1 MVVSICFALSIFLS
15 PVISAVPSAA
25 TAGVLVIVGCMMASS
40 LKQIEWS
47 DISEAIPAFFA
58 AVFMALAYS
67 ISYGIAAGFITYCI
81 VKTCKKEAKS
91 VHPIIWIVS
100 LLFILNFILL
110 AVL

>member
-1 MVVSICFALSIFLS
+1 M
-15 PVISAVPSAA
+15 AA
-25 TAGVLVIVGCMMASS
+25 S
-40 LKQIEWS
+40 LKEVKWD
-47 DISEAIPAFFA
+47 DITEAIPAFFA
-58 AVFMALAYS
+58 AVFMAFSYS
-67 ISYGIAAGFITYCI
+67 ISYGIAGGFITYCI

>member
-1 MVVSICFALSIFLS
+1 MERHLRGDS
-15 PVISAVPSAA
+15 
-25 TAGVLVIVGCMMASS
+25 GVLRRRVH
-40 LKQIEWS
+40 
-47 DISEAIPAFFA
+47 
-58 AVFMALAYS
+58 ALAYS

>member
-1 MVVSICFALSIFLS
+1 
-15 PVISAVPSAA
+15 
-25 TAGVLVIVGCMMASS
+25 
-40 LKQIEWS
+40 
-47 DISEAIPAFFA
+47 
-58 AVFMALAYS
+58 MALAYS

>member
-1 MVVSICFALSIFLS
+1 MERHLRGDS
-15 PVISAVPSAA
+15 
-25 TAGVLVIVGCMMASS
+25 GVLRRRVHGAR
-40 LKQIEWS
+40 
-47 DISEAIPAFFA
+47 
-58 AVFMALAYS
+58 VFDQLRHRRR
-67 ISYGIAAGFITYCI
+67 FITYCI